1 MSAED
6 VPLSVLLAVQANT
19 SIWILPDGCDG
30 KGHLVKMNV
39 GDVLIFR
46 GDLVHAGSGYNVQHF
61 RIHGYFLPPKSLYD
75 GNIQD
80 TARCGGSDRAAIR
93 ARRENARASI
103 AKSVWTAKLQQLG
116 YREGATSDAGDCW
129 LLAAMAGVMLPPT
142 ASHHDPLDEKYFVSF
157 AGHEITAKEAA
168 DPSTTTLELVAAIRA
183 RAINFL
189 TGREASDTR
198 SLPDTVTL
206 PSTPSLPDP
215 DAWRTSQWDSIAGG
229 VAAALIRLE
238 QWRQVG
244 FWSHAG
250 DDGHLSAAFQYARS
264 NMRLPLCSD
273 APSLSCSSMARRSE
287 TP

>member
-1 MSAED
+1 
-6 VPLSVLLAVQANT
+6 
-19 SIWILPDGCDG
+19 
-30 KGHLVKMNV
+30 MNV

-129 LLAAMAGVMLPPT
+129 LLAAMAG
-142 ASHHDPLDEKYFVSF
+142 
-157 AGHEITAKEAA
+157 HEITAKEAA

-215 DAWRTSQWDSIAGG
+215 YAWRTSQWDSIAGG

-238 QWRQVG
+238 QWRQ
-244 FWSHAG
+244 
-250 DDGHLSAAFQYARS
+250 
-264 NMRLPLCSD
+264 
-273 APSLSCSSMARRSE
+273 
-287 TP
+287 